1 MNLIYI
7 ILGVVGPTE
16 FLLIIVVIVLLF
28 GTKKLPE
35 LMKGVGTGIR
45 EFKKASQGDY
55 DEEKK
60 PVVKDDNNLPSKN

>member
-60 PVVKDDNNLPSKN
+60 PVVKDDNNLPSKS